1 MTDRGTVMVWAHLLS
16 QQWDVYAPGFRSL
29 QQNEE
34 YVESETEF
42 DLNPK
47 GEQAPARQLD
57 LTCKVHNH
65 FMVPFKHSVE
75 QYLRC
80 FLAAKMLRFG

>member
-1 MTDRGTVMVWAHLLS
+1 MVWAHLLS

-29 QQNEE
+29 LQNEE

-47 GEQAPARQLD
+47 GEEATAPTQELD
-57 LTCKVHNH
+57 LTCKV
-65 FMVPFKHSVE
+65 P
-75 QYLRC
+75 
-80 FLAAKMLRFG
+80 

>member
-1 MTDRGTVMVWAHLLS
+1 MVWAHLLS

-47 GEQAPARQLD
+47 GDEEPPPAQQQLD
-57 LTCKVHNH
+57 LTCKV
-65 FMVPFKHSVE
+65 
-75 QYLRC
+75 
-80 FLAAKMLRFG
+80 

>member
-1 MTDRGTVMVWAHLLS
+1 LILLSRTDHGTVLVWAHLLA

-42 DLNPK
+42 DANPK
-47 GEQAPARQLD
+47 DVQKKAQELD
-57 LTCKVHNH
+57 LTCEVSSLH
-65 FMVPFKHSVE
+65 
-75 QYLRC
+75 
-80 FLAAKMLRFG
+80 LAAFTRPVLFLCS